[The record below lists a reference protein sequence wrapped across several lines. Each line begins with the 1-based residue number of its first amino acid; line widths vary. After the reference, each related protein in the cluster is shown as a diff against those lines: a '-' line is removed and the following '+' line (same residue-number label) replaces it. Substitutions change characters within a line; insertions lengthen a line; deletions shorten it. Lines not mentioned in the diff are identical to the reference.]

1 MDKKK
6 FKKNSKISKFFGK
19 NWQLLVVIFLAITFF
34 FIASSYNFL
43 FQTPDYVKWGS
54 PDENAN
60 YIFSKIYAETGNL
73 TITEKYNLYTGGL
86 IHPRSFKS
94 DGLSLKPISFL
105 GLILVYGNLAK
116 VFGIGILPYLT
127 PFFAALGLIFFY
139 LFIKRVFNK
148 KIAFF
153 SALFLFS
160 FPAYVYYSARSM
172 FHNVLFIFFVIMFF
186 YFLTF
191 ISAKKKKRI
200 KKEKKFRKEKLV
212 EDKKKFIGE
221 EKGKII
227 EVAESSKIKFLNT
240 KFSKKIY
247 FSWLASFLSGLFFG
261 LALMTRTS
269 EILWLFPVLFLSW
282 LFYIKEV
289 SFTKIILFL
298 SGTFLGL
305 LPMFYYNQLLF
316 GAIWQGG
323 YSEMNRSL
331 LEIGQAGAGLV
342 KPGNKPINF
351 LNNFWQVLID
361 NIFYFGFK
369 PWQSIKVFYFYFAS
383 MFYWLFWPMAFG
395 FLSFLCNIHK
405 WSKKYWLY
413 ILAWLGLA
421 VFLMFYYGSWKFTDN
436 PNPNSFTIGNS
447 YTRYWLPIYLGA
459 IPLASVFINKLVLTF
474 FKGKKN
480 IVLLLRNISFC
491 LIFIAIFFVSF
502 YFLIFGSEEGLYFT
516 YKKSQKARINVEK
529 VIEKTEYNSVIITQY
544 HDKLLF
550 PERKVINGLLTDK
563 NMNYYYSEI
572 ANYLPLYYFNFNF
585 PEKDVKYL
593 NEKKLLEV
601 GLNIEKITEINND
614 FSLYKLYNVKNLGK
628 ALKE

>member
-1 MDKKK
+1 
-6 FKKNSKISKFFGK
+6 
-19 NWQLLVVIFLAITFF
+19 
-34 FIASSYNFL
+34 
-43 FQTPDYVKWGS
+43 
-54 PDENAN
+54 
-60 YIFSKIYAETGNL
+60 
-73 TITEKYNLYTGGL
+73 
-86 IHPRSFKS
+86 
-94 DGLSLKPISFL
+94 
-105 GLILVYGNLAK
+105 
-116 VFGIGILPYLT
+116 
-127 PFFAALGLIFFY
+127 
-139 LFIKRVFNK
+139 
-148 KIAFF
+148 
-153 SALFLFS
+153 
-160 FPAYVYYSARSM
+160 
-172 FHNVLFIFFVIMFF
+172 
-186 YFLTF
+186 
-191 ISAKKKKRI
+191 
-200 KKEKKFRKEKLV
+200 
-212 EDKKKFIGE
+212 
-221 EKGKII
+221 
-227 EVAESSKIKFLNT
+227 
-240 KFSKKIY
+240 
-247 FSWLASFLSGLFFG
+247 
-261 LALMTRTS
+261 
-269 EILWLFPVLFLSW
+269 
-282 LFYIKEV
+282 
-289 SFTKIILFL
+289 
-298 SGTFLGL
+298 
-305 LPMFYYNQLLF
+305 
-316 GAIWQGG
+316 
-323 YSEMNRSL
+323 
-331 LEIGQAGAGLV
+331 
-342 KPGNKPINF
+342 
-351 LNNFWQVLID
+351 
-361 NIFYFGFK
+361 
-369 PWQSIKVFYFYFAS
+369 
-383 MFYWLFWPMAFG
+383 MAFG